1 MKGQSE
7 NFDWVA
13 AHGPIGR
20 EILFFVIGTF
30 GWLLLVLLLDSGVL
44 SRATELVLSFVNQK
58 LHPEIPED
66 EVDGDDDNDV
76 DKESKIISEYVSRN
90 GKYR

>member
-1 MKGQSE
+1 MKGDAESFE
-7 NFDWVA
+7 WVR

-44 SRATELVLSFVNQK
+44 SRATEHVLSFVNQK
-58 LHPEIPED
+58 LHPDIAEDD
-66 EVDGDDDNDV
+66 EVDGNDDNDV
-76 DKESKIISEYVSRN
+76 DKESRAISDYVKRDS
-90 GKYR
+90 K